1 MIKKIK
7 PIRDYVSVFW
17 GISIVYRIFGKVTGL
32 YEVPKWLGSIIFV
45 IIITVILLSAA
56 IYFIERKNK
65 QKKPLI

>member
-7 PIRDYVSVFW
+7 PIRDYLSVFW
-17 GISIVYRIFGKVTGL
+17 GISIVYSIFGKATGL

-45 IIITVILLSAA
+45 IIMTVILLSAT

-65 QKKPLI
+65 KT

>member
-1 MIKKIK
+1 MINKIK
-7 PIRDYVSVFW
+7 STRDYLSVVW

-45 IIITVILLSAA
+45 LIITVILLSAA

-65 QKKPLI
+65 KP

>member
-7 PIRDYVSVFW
+7 QIRDYLSVFW

-45 IIITVILLSAA
+45 IIMTVILLSAT

-65 QKKPLI
+65 KP

>member
-7 PIRDYVSVFW
+7 QIRDYLSIFW

-32 YEVPKWLGSIIFV
+32 YKVPKWLGTIIFV
-45 IIITVILLSAA
+45 IIMTVILLSVT

-65 QKKPLI
+65 KP